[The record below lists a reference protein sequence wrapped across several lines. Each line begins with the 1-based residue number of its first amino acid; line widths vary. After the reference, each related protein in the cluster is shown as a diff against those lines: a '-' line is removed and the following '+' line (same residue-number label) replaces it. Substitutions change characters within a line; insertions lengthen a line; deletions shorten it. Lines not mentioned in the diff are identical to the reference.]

1 MLPGMMRLSLS
12 AQLAA
17 VESLASLM
25 GLSMQQREKKSA
37 TEPQNN
43 SPQNFNALPIRLCIT
58 VVNQESG
65 ICN

>member
-1 MLPGMMRLSLS
+1 
-12 AQLAA
+12 LAA